1 MAHIG
6 EAVAVLVDQEGAPIR
21 FRWREK
27 TYLVVTRPVR
37 YFARS
42 DWWIG
47 EKASKSIGLSSLELE
62 MWRVL
67 ASSDGIRLPFELIHD
82 HECETW
88 KLAFDTNGTGTP

>member
-6 EAVAVLVDQEGAPIR
+6 EAVAVLVDQEGAPTL
-21 FRWREK
+21 FRWGEM

-47 EKASKSIGLSSLELE
+47 ENASKGMGSFFEVEVWIVFVDSEGSKSKFQ
-62 MWRVL
+62 L
-67 ASSDGIRLPFELIHD
+67 ARQKSTKCWFLLYG
-82 HECETW
+82 
-88 KLAFDTNGTGTP
+88 